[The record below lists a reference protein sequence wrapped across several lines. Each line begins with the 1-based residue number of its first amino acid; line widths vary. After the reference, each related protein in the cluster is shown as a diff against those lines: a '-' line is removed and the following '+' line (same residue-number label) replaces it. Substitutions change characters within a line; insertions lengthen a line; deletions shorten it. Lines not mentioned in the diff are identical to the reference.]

1 MPTMLMGGYEQLYWM
16 MFAVTMTWLIVAM
29 QIKMYIGS
37 LAEIMVFVLHRGRI
51 ISSSKKIT
59 KSTKY
64 GKYYGCSRLTAT

>member
-1 MPTMLMGGYEQLYWM
+1 M

-51 ISSSKKIT
+51 ISSSKK
-59 KSTKY
+59 
-64 GKYYGCSRLTAT
+64 